1 MTDKNKDKKPAAKK
15 PAAKPAAK
23 KPAVGAFDGL
33 ADMLNAGDLGSLT
46 GDHGQDYSRI
56 VIAEIAVKPQVREIF
71 EDAEN
76 SLKDL
81 ADSIRELGVL
91 QAILIRP
98 IPGPIPFELVAGE
111 RRLRAAT
118 MAGLEQIP
126 AIVREL
132 TDEEAE
138 AIQFAEN
145 IQRKNLTQI
154 EIGNRLQRDL
164 DNLGNIEAVMA
175 KHKKSRAWISKWLSI
190 LDLPEQAQRLV
201 DENLSADPEVILG
214 VKQIEKVSPEAAKEV
229 VDELKKT
236 QGESKKGG
244 NARDKVQAAKDAVKP
259 PKKPRKEKTPPA
271 NPDNVATPRE
281 ESHKE
286 NGPVTD
292 VPPATLANDPALQE
306 LQQTF
311 AAGAQSEQDDNNQ
324 DDPADIFA
332 DAKIVTFDPAQQE
345 QPPQA
350 FPQSAPTGQQEATQE
365 AAGGTN
371 GAGQGASNVPALP
384 PAEALDNA
392 YSLVFESGS
401 SPKMVLDCMDKDARE
416 NCENWLNSFYE
427 VGTSAKDVGRAVI
440 QGFRNGQFAQEGH
453 GALALAAFLYG
464 ADSGAKFS
472 MFDIIGSVKA

>member
-1 MTDKNKDKKPAAKK
+1 MTDKSKDKKPAAKK
-15 PAAKPAAK
+15 PAAKPATK

-46 GDHGQDYSRI
+46 GDHGQDYSLI

-76 SLKDL
+76 SLEDL
-81 ADSIRELGVL
+81 AGSIGEHGVL
-91 QAILIRP
+91 QPILIRP

-154 EIGNRLQRDL
+154 ETGNRLQRDL
-164 DNLGNIEAVMA
+164 DKLGSIEAVMA

-271 NPDNVATPRE
+271 NPDNVATPRD

-311 AAGAQSEQDDNNQ
+311 AAEAQAEQDDNNQ
-324 DDPADIFA
+324 DEQDDIFA
-332 DAKIVTFDPAQQE
+332 DAKNVTIEGPKEVLLPGSQE
-345 QPPQA
+345 
-350 FPQSAPTGQQEATQE
+350 STQE
-365 AAGGTN
+365 AASGIN
-371 GAGQGASNVPALP
+371 SNGQGASNVPALP

-464 ADSGAKFS
+464 ADSNAKFS
-472 MFDIIGSVKA
+472 MLDIIGSVKA